1 MKLSIH
7 IKTKPPKEKIDNS
20 FEEFGVF
27 GCCLSVFKYSY
38 LITLINISYL
48 GNLVFLFFHYV
59 NS

>member
-27 GCCLSVFKYSY
+27 GCCL
-38 LITLINISYL
+38 
-48 GNLVFLFFHYV
+48 FL
-59 NS
+59 STPILLPLST